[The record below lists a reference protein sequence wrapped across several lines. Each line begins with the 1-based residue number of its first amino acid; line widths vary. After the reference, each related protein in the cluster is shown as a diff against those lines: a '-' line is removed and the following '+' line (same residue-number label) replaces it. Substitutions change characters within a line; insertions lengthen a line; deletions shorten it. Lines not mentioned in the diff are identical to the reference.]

1 MEHSREWARQI
12 FQVVCLVDNLDAA
25 LENWTNMVEFDE
37 SSLRRGRTESCFR
50 GGEERPCLTRYARF
64 DLGGAELRLVEPV
77 DKAGDDPYA
86 VCLREKGPGFHHL
99 GIYTEHPAELTA
111 RYEEMGLHPAF
122 REQVEGVNCAVYDFT
137 EQIGLSLVLWDHMTG
152 PCARLHEFNRK
163 KEESS
168 NESIGV

>member
-1 MEHSREWARQI
+1 M
-12 FQVVCLVDNLDAA
+12 
-25 LENWTNMVEFDE
+25 
-37 SSLRRGRTESCFR
+37 
-50 GGEERPCLTRYARF
+50 
-64 DLGGAELRLVEPV
+64 
-77 DKAGDDPYA
+77 
-86 VCLREKGPGFHHL
+86 
-99 GIYTEHPAELTA
+99 TA